1 MKNPLIIYDS
11 LTGNVDRF
19 ASRLEY
25 RKMKVSPELEIKQPY
40 LLVTYT
46 TGFGEVPRSTQE
58 FLQRNHSNLL
68 GVASS
73 GNKNWGQ
80 LFAKSADIISSQYNV
95 PILCKFELSG
105 TYNDTERFIREVN
118 RIVQFN
124 SKVDR
129 IKQ

>member
-25 RKMKVSPELEIKQPY
+25 KKMKVSPELEVKQPY
-40 LLVTYT
+40 FLVTYT

-58 FLQRNHSNLL
+58 FLKRNYSNLL

-80 LFAKSADIISSQYNV
+80 LFGRSADIISFQYNV

-105 TYNDTERFIREVN
+105 TRNDIERFTQEVN

-124 SKVDR
+124 SKVD
-129 IKQ
+129 

>member
-1 MKNPLIIYDS
+1 MKNPLVIYDS

-25 RKMKVSPELEIKQPY
+25 RKMKLSPELEVNQPY
-40 LLVTYT
+40 FLVTYT
-46 TGFGEVPRSTQE
+46 TGFGEVPKSTQV
-58 FLQRNHSNLL
+58 FLQSNYSNLL

-80 LFAKSADIISSQYNV
+80 LFGRSADIISLQYNV

-105 TYNDTERFIREVN
+105 TTKDTERFIQEVN
-118 RIVQFN
+118 KIVQCHFE
-124 SKVDR
+124 VDR
-129 IKQ
+129 IK